1 MQPKSNNRH
10 HNFIM
15 QNFDINKLRI
25 ASPCSMNWENMSG
38 NQMARFCQSCQLNV
52 YNFSEM
58 SAGEIRKLILQKE
71 GRVCGRLY
79 KRADGTVIT
88 KDCPTGLWALRKRM
102 SRTASAVFATV
113 LSLFSIGLSQKQTC
127 NDENDESVVT
137 TRTESKTSSSVIYG
151 KVINSK
157 GMTIPNTKI
166 TFTNQKT
173 NKKLKIKTGNNG
185 EFRFTN
191 LSIGLYDIEFSIKG
205 FSSKEILSL
214 EVRKNETLKI
224 KVNLHKSHTDIMIGI
239 LQ

>member
-1 MQPKSNNRH
+1 MQPKSYNH
-10 HNFIM
+10 HPNFIM
-15 QNFDINKLRI
+15 QNFNVNKLRI

-38 NQMARFCQSCQLNV
+38 DERSRFCQSCQLNV
-52 YNFSEM
+52 YNLSEM
-58 SAGEIRKLILQKE
+58 SSGEIEKLILQKE
-71 GRVCGRLY
+71 GRVCGRLFR
-79 KRADGTVIT
+79 RADGTVIT
-88 KDCPTGLWALRKRM
+88 KDCPTGLSAMRKRM

-113 LSLFSIGLSQKQTC
+113 LSLFSIGLSQKQAC
-127 NDENDESVVT
+127 DDENDERVVT
-137 TRTESKTSSSVIYG
+137 TRTESKTRSSVIYG

-185 EFRFTN
+185 EFRFRN
-191 LSIGLYDIEFSIKG
+191 LSIGLYDLEFSIKG
-205 FSSKEILSL
+205 FSSEEILNL

-224 KVNLHKSHTDIMIGI
+224 KVHLHKSQTDIMIGI